1 MNKIYNLKD
10 GIKIK
15 ISFIFYLF
23 CFIFA
28 PPIVPHINTFLIV
41 AIYSAI
47 TILLR
52 YKNEVKD
59 IFKKSGMKLFAI
71 GFATFFVY
79 FLIIACINIAIG
91 NRVNLSEY
99 VITTYR
105 FALIFPLALI
115 CILYIIIK
123 CKEYKFKIEDI
134 IFSFVLC
141 GLLEFVIAL
150 VAFLIPVVHK
160 VLIDTMYY
168 FTRNDILLR
177 PDLVKRRFYGY
188 ANDML
193 DSFGYGVGL
202 MAVLPVILSFRT
214 QKIRYLFFTP
224 CLLFLTFIN
233 ARTGLFIFAIGFL
246 CVIPMF
252 FMMSKKSQ
260 FKFAI
265 TFLGLILLLGL
276 LLGLVYIF
284 NRTAFTSSLTDILS
298 IFKFIFKG
306 ERRAHGYDTASVLF
320 DPSGWYLPANWVSLL
335 FGTGHTVFSV
345 SGFQN
350 SDVGYINDLWL
361 VGIIGTVILYSTF
374 ILLFYKVWKCSKDFL
389 NKTVSLMLLTSLML
403 FQIKGRAIMAN
414 TGLLLTLTLTMA
426 FIYLEF
432 QKELEERNTRDT
444 KPITFSDTKDLR
456 EVVSVIVPVY
466 NVEKYLEKCICSLLS
481 QTYSNLEII
490 LVDDGSPDACP
501 QICDSYASKDARI
514 KVIHK
519 KNGGLS
525 DARNAGIEAASGD
538 YIAFVDSDDYIA
550 PQMIQTLLQYAIDK
564 EADISVC
571 NYYKVFENGEKL
583 YQPKTVQEKVMTN
596 LEAMEDIFTASNLCE
611 VITWNKL
618 YAAHL
623 FKDTEIRFPVGK
635 IHEDNFTTYKL
646 FYAAEKVVYVDIP
659 LYYYVQRNDSIMGKA
674 FDERRL
680 QIMEA
685 VEQTKAFVDEYDLPL
700 SNQAEN
706 YEMLMYFNLL
716 NDMILNHVR
725 YEAVQK
731 KICRFLLHHQ
741 EDYNKNPYVTRKH
754 KIALLLLR
762 VHLYFP
768 FLRLYKRMG

>member
-1 MNKIYNLKD
+1 MYNLKD
-10 GIKIK
+10 GIKVK
-15 ISFIFYLF
+15 ISLVFYLF
-23 CFIFA
+23 CFVFA
-28 PPIVPHINTFLIV
+28 PPIVPHINTFLLV

-47 TILLR
+47 TILLGHR
-52 YKNEVKD
+52 NEVKE
-59 IFKKSGMKLFAI
+59 IFKKSGMQLFAI

-79 FLIIACINIAIG
+79 FLITACINIAIG

-99 VITTYR
+99 IITTYR

-123 CKEYKFKIEDI
+123 CKEYKLKIEDL

-141 GLLEFVIAL
+141 GMLEFAIAL
-150 VAFLIPVVHK
+150 VAFLIPVIHK
-160 VLIDTMYY
+160 ILVDTMYY
-168 FTRNDILLR
+168 LTQNDILLR

-233 ARTGLFIFAIGFL
+233 ARTGLFIFAIGFV

-260 FKFAI
+260 FKFFI

-276 LLGLVYIF
+276 LLGVVYVL
-284 NRTAFTSSLTDILS
+284 NRTAFVTSLTDILS

-320 DPSGWYLPANWVSLL
+320 DPIGWYLPANWVSLL
-335 FGTGHTVFSV
+335 FGTGHTIFSV

-361 VGIIGTVILYSTF
+361 VGIIGTLILYSTF
-374 ILLFYKVWKCSKDFL
+374 ILLFYKIWKCSKDLL
-389 NKTVSLMLLTSLML
+389 NKTVALMLLTSLML

-414 TGLLLTLTLTMA
+414 TGLLLTLTLAMA
-426 FIYLEF
+426 FIYLEY
-432 QKELEERNTRDT
+432 QKELEEQNT
-444 KPITFSDTKDLR
+444 KPITFSDTKDFR
-456 EVVSVIVPVY
+456 ETVSVIVPVY
-466 NVEKYLEKCICSLLS
+466 NVEKYLEKCIRSLLS
-481 QTYSNLEII
+481 QTCSNLEII

-501 QICDSYASKDARI
+501 QICDLYADKDPRV

-519 KNGGLS
+519 ENGGLS

-564 EADISVC
+564 KADISVC

-583 YQPKTVQEKVMTN
+583 YHPKTVQEKAMTN
-596 LEAMEDIFTASNLCE
+596 LEALEDIFTSSNLCE

-618 YAAHL
+618 YASHL
-623 FKDTEIRFPVGK
+623 FKGTGIRFPVGR

-659 LYYYVQRNDSIMGKA
+659 LYYYVQRNDSIMGRA

-680 QIMEA
+680 QILEA
-685 VEQTKAFVDEYDLPL
+685 AEQTKVFIQENDVPL
-700 SNQAEN
+700 IQQVEN
-706 YEMLMYFNLL
+706 YEMLMYFNVL
-716 NDMILNHVR
+716 NEMIGGHIQSERIQNR
-725 YEAVQK
+725 
-731 KICRFLLHHQ
+731 ICDFLLSHKKEYLH
-741 EDYNKNPYVTRKH
+741 NSFVTPKH
-754 KIALLLLR
+754 RVGLLLLQY
-762 VHLYFP
+762 HLYMPLF
-768 FLRLYKRMG
+768 RLSKKYGLIGSK